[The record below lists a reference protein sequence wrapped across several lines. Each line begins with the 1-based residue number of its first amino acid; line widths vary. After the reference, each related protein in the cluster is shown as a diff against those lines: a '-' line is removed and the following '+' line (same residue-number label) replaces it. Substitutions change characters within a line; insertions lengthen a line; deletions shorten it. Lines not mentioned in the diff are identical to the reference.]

1 MDAAADVDGDPL
13 TDPAAAVWA
22 ARDYKAFLYGA
33 LKRAPA
39 TVNAALA
46 AVSDLAIRRGLGKL
60 DGRVAHQRGQRR
72 LGVAEPGGGL
82 GGRAARRGGGTP
94 GDPPRRRLI
103 PIGDQRSDPVVRSTE
118 FVGDAVG
125 LSVTPVTPVTLT
137 FLSLVFWSYVI
148 GPLEAPTDSAEG
160 PIPLA

>member
-33 LKRAPA
+33 LKRPPA

-46 AVSDLAIRRGLGKL
+46 AADGQIGHRGLGKL

-82 GGRAARRGGGTP
+82 GGRAARRGGVRP
-94 GDPPRRRLI
+94 AILL
-103 PIGDQRSDPVVRSTE
+103 VV
-118 FVGDAVG
+118 V
-125 LSVTPVTPVTLT
+125 
-137 FLSLVFWSYVI
+137 
-148 GPLEAPTDSAEG
+148 
-160 PIPLA
+160 